1 MEKEKAAKEKLWE
14 VEELKLKLKELENEI
29 ERLKL
34 QDDAGETSII
44 ELDSKGEIAN
54 EYLEIKDRTKN
65 FIQLLHEI
73 LPIVTKIQRVYSLQ
87 LQIKFVETQ
96 RNMISPMAPTQ
107 LLFHGISDDGIQGI
121 VDKGFQLPPIDKN

>member
-1 MEKEKAAKEKLWE
+1 M
-14 VEELKLKLKELENEI
+14 
-29 ERLKL
+29 
-34 QDDAGETSII
+34 
-44 ELDSKGEIAN
+44 
-54 EYLEIKDRTKN
+54 EIKDRTKN

-96 RNMISPMAPTQ
+96 RDMISPMVPTQ